1 MTDYSDLVQRLRG
14 PIKHPQEL
22 INASHEAAD
31 AIEALQKHVQ
41 ERQEH
46 ILKLLHMLSQKD
58 EIFELELNRLEADL
72 KALSEKK

>member
-1 MTDYSDLVQRLRG
+1 MTNYSDLVKRLRLL
-14 PIKHPQEL
+14 QEHL
-22 INASHEAAD
+22 QDGDAGEAAD

-58 EIFELELNRLEADL
+58 EIFELELNQLEADL
-72 KALSEKK
+72 KALSENK